1 MTGMFSPLGG
11 PDLEPK
17 DVELNN
23 TAVDVP
29 LPVHDMDKA
38 DKKKLEVFFHQM
50 SLTSI
55 AVSFLKGNDLDA
67 KITKE

>member
-1 MTGMFSPLGG
+1 MTGMFSPWGG

-29 LPVHDMDKA
+29 LPVHDMAKE
-38 DKKKLEVFFHQM
+38 DKKKLEFFLH
-50 SLTSI
+50 
-55 AVSFLKGNDLDA
+55 
-67 KITKE
+67 